1 MEEPKS
7 TSTPG
12 GCVNQPNHQECE
24 SRRVRPN
31 QRLVIDYSVRQ
42 RQRRSNFKAQ
52 KPQPYLKP
60 VSSYRLTKKA
70 GRSGQSRRRKVT
82 YTESIYTYTPL
93 GVANNEELLDLPKP
107 ELAYLIVDLI
117 GGNPDFQLSDSGK
130 SRAYTT
136 KVLVLHPI
144 TQGLCSLVPLFF
156 VSVTIW

>member
-1 MEEPKS
+1 M
-7 TSTPG
+7 
-12 GCVNQPNHQECE
+12 
-24 SRRVRPN
+24 
-31 QRLVIDYSVRQ
+31 
-42 RQRRSNFKAQ
+42 
-52 KPQPYLKP
+52 
-60 VSSYRLTKKA
+60 
-70 GRSGQSRRRKVT
+70 T